1 MWGKLHASLV
11 YFQLRLYTEHEIW
24 SRPFEAICLFYHT
37 SSWRLPLALPCGVR
51 RKSTRNWEEEKISR
65 FFFVSNVT
73 HCKEKSPPPNSLV
86 FKSGHCKTFLFGRR
100 FHSHTRTRPKQKP
113 SFSGLKFNFTFRK
126 KKYIYIY
133 VYIYIYNEDRE
144 E

>member
-65 FFFVSNVT
+65 FFLFQMSLIVKKNTPPPPTPLCSNQDIVKRFCSAAASIVT
-73 HCKEKSPPPNSLV
+73 HAHVQNRNPPSL
-86 FKSGHCKTFLFGRR
+86 G
-100 FHSHTRTRPKQKP
+100 
-113 SFSGLKFNFTFRK
+113 
-126 KKYIYIY
+126 
-133 VYIYIYNEDRE
+133 
-144 E
+144 